1 MLTYSKQ
8 YKILLIV
15 LTNTVVNPRAMM
27 IHFANASETYGWEYQ
42 TAIAE

>member
-15 LTNTVVNPRAMM
+15 LTNTVVYPWAMM
-27 IHFANASETYGWEYQ
+27 IHFANASATKSLEYY
-42 TAIAE
+42 TPIKE